1 MTEINQKII
10 DMVNQKCSI
19 EEISNAINLSYKQI
33 YNRISS
39 LENQGYLIKRRYDTN
54 GVITYTFGYD
64 NCYHINNSFELF
76 NTQNVL
82 KFIVTSDLHI
92 GNTKSDEE
100 ANYTIFNHCVNNGIH
115 VIINCGDILDGTFSN
130 TECFIPVEEQV
141 EYLIKNYP
149 FDKSIF
155 TLYTPG
161 DHDASLYSSKN
172 ISLSAALK
180 RRRHDIC
187 AISPYA
193 KPQAQDDIITVNKN
207 KIMVSHKAEVFEK
220 NELTDIKLHL
230 IGHNHTSKT
239 IFEIN
244 ESKNVTPRIMVPPL
258 ARNSVDGEVNIP
270 RAIELTIYLD
280 DKYHF
285 KYVEKKDLLILND
298 KVLNTGETIINY
310 SKEKVN
316 ALDLEKKNK
325 AKTFVDDNLN
335 TSNKNYMD
343 SEEKEIGELNDE
355 QKQKLNSFFKE
366 ESSKK
371 LDNMIKGARRGNLK
385 WQ

>member
-1 MTEINQKII
+1 
-10 DMVNQKCSI
+10 
-19 EEISNAINLSYKQI
+19 
-33 YNRISS
+33 
-39 LENQGYLIKRRYDTN
+39 
-54 GVITYTFGYD
+54 
-64 NCYHINNSFELF
+64 
-76 NTQNVL
+76 
-82 KFIVTSDLHI
+82 
-92 GNTKSDEE
+92 
-100 ANYTIFNHCVNNGIH
+100 
-115 VIINCGDILDGTFSN
+115 
-130 TECFIPVEEQV
+130 
-141 EYLIKNYP
+141 
-149 FDKSIF
+149 
-155 TLYTPG
+155 
-161 DHDASLYSSKN
+161 
-172 ISLSAALK
+172 
-180 RRRHDIC
+180 
-187 AISPYA
+187 
-193 KPQAQDDIITVNKN
+193 
-207 KIMVSHKAEVFEK
+207 MVSHKAEVFEK